1 MISCVGRSSIE
12 KVTTFANYRN
22 CLMQPERLT
31 RVQELFEIDSTS
43 GGIRTLRADSSF
55 RGG

>member
-1 MISCVGRSSIE
+1 MISCAGRSLIE